1 MDAMETKLFR
11 KLDDDEK
18 NDEFIAVESRTF
30 LQSVWHDFTG
40 NKRAVA
46 GAIIL
51 IIVVLMAIFGPM
63 MCKYS
68 YAEQNMSLRNAS
80 PSMDHWFGTDRMG
93 RDIFVRILFGAR
105 ISLAVGCLA
114 AVINLIVGTIYGGI
128 AGYVGGKVDMVMMRI
143 VDIIYSVPAMLYI
156 VLIMLIFGAS
166 VISIMLGISIT
177 CWIDMARIVRQQVK
191 SLKEQ
196 EFTITEYAVIERN
209 PKTENSYRILRIPKV
224 VMREVKHRQ
233 QLIDKRKADMGVA
246 YKDYDYVSCQE
257 NGEPRSLTAMNQAL
271 TKICN
276 RNGLPNITVHG
287 LRHMFATI
295 LIELGVPL
303 FKISGLLGHSSVHT
317 TYEYYCEIMDEQDK
331 IIAFV
336 NNTFVPQ
343 RTETE
348 G

>member
-1 MDAMETKLFR
+1 MDVMETKLFR

-196 EFTITEYAVIERN
+196 EFTMAAFVLGAS
-209 PKTENSYRILRIPKV
+209 PSRILGVGISAPMASWGTLAQDAR
-224 VMREVKHRQ
+224 
-233 QLIDKRKADMGVA
+233 QLIMTYPMQTVYPMIAICITIFSFNFVGEGLEKALDPKRK
-246 YKDYDYVSCQE
+246 
-257 NGEPRSLTAMNQAL
+257 R
-271 TKICN
+271 
-276 RNGLPNITVHG
+276 
-287 LRHMFATI
+287 
-295 LIELGVPL
+295 
-303 FKISGLLGHSSVHT
+303 
-317 TYEYYCEIMDEQDK
+317 
-331 IIAFV
+331 
-336 NNTFVPQ
+336 
-343 RTETE
+343 
-348 G
+348 

>member
-1 MDAMETKLFR
+1 MDVMETKLFR

-196 EFTITEYAVIERN
+196 EFTMAAFVLGAS
-209 PKTENSYRILRIPKV
+209 PSRILI
-224 VMREVKHRQ
+224 KHCYGNFDGAAGNLYRGLAEFLRCRHFRTDGKLGYFSTGCKTVDHDISDADGISNDCNLYHDLLV
-233 QLIDKRKADMGVA
+233 QLRW
-246 YKDYDYVSCQE
+246 
-257 NGEPRSLTAMNQAL
+257 
-271 TKICN
+271 
-276 RNGLPNITVHG
+276 
-287 LRHMFATI
+287 
-295 LIELGVPL
+295 
-303 FKISGLLGHSSVHT
+303 
-317 TYEYYCEIMDEQDK
+317 
-331 IIAFV
+331 
-336 NNTFVPQ
+336 
-343 RTETE
+343 
-348 G
+348 